1 MDPIPQQAYLLAVA
15 AGIGLLVGIEREWR
29 RGQTTVP
36 SAAGA
41 RTFTL
46 IGLVGGLAELLGG
59 PAVALAGAFVV
70 IATLASYKRTIE
82 QDPGLT
88 TEVAMLVVFLLGV
101 LAMRMPQ
108 LAAALGAAVA
118 LLLAAKTRLHR
129 FVREVLSEQEL
140 HDALLLAGCALVVLP
155 LLPARAI
162 DPWGVLDLRRLWT
175 LVVLVM
181 AINAAGYVAL
191 RALGPRYGL
200 AVAGFAGG
208 FVSSTATIAGMGTRA
223 RQTPALVAACAGAG
237 LMSSVAT
244 VVQLA
249 LLIGAMSST
258 LLVHLALPLAL
269 TGVVALAA
277 ALLGNRHAPG
287 DGAPHEEL
295 TLGRA
300 FQPLSALKFTA
311 LLALVL
317 LGAAALRHWLG
328 NAGAVAGIAVAGF
341 ADAHAGAAAAA
352 QLVTAG
358 ELTVHEAMWPVLA
371 AFATNTLSKLG
382 FAWAT
387 GGPRYFARLLP
398 GLLAMM
404 GTFAAAVV
412 LIARA

>member
-1 MDPIPQQAYLLAVA
+1 M
-15 AGIGLLVGIEREWR
+15 
-29 RGQTTVP
+29 
-36 SAAGA
+36 

-46 IGLVGGLAELLGG
+46 IGLAGGLAELLGG

-70 IATLASYKRTIE
+70 IATLASYKRTLE

-155 LLPARAI
+155 LLPAGAV

-223 RQTPALVAACAGAG
+223 LQTPALV
-237 LMSSVAT
+237 
-244 VVQLA
+244 
-249 LLIGAMSST
+249 
-258 LLVHLALPLAL
+258 
-269 TGVVALAA
+269 
-277 ALLGNRHAPG
+277 
-287 DGAPHEEL
+287 
-295 TLGRA
+295 GRVRGRG
-300 FQPLSALKFTA
+300 PD
-311 LLALVL
+311 VERGHG
-317 LGAAALRHWLG
+317 GAA
-328 NAGAVAGIAVAGF
+328 
-341 ADAHAGAAAAA
+341 
-352 QLVTAG
+352 
-358 ELTVHEAMWPVLA
+358 
-371 AFATNTLSKLG
+371 
-382 FAWAT
+382 
-387 GGPRYFARLLP
+387 
-398 GLLAMM
+398 
-404 GTFAAAVV
+404 
-412 LIARA
+412 RAC

>member
-1 MDPIPQQAYLLAVA
+1 MDPIPQQAFLLAVA
-15 AGIGLLVGIEREWR
+15 AGIGLLVGIERERR
-29 RGQTTVP
+29 RGESPAPFV
-36 SAAGA
+36 AGV

-46 IGLVGGLAELLGG
+46 IGFTGGLAELLGG

-70 IATLASYKRTIE
+70 IAILASYKRTLE

-155 LLPARAI
+155 LLPAGAV

-223 RQTPALVAACAGAG
+223 LQTPALVAACAGAG

-244 VVQLA
+244 VLQLA
-249 LLIGAMSST
+249 LLVGAMSPA
-258 LLVHLALPLAL
+258 LLAHLALPLAL
-269 TGVVALAA
+269 TGLVALLT
-277 ALLGNRHAPG
+277 ALLGNRGAFR

-295 TLGRA
+295 ALGRA

-317 LGAAALRHWLG
+317 LGAAALKQWLG
-328 NAGAVAGIAVAGF
+328 DAGAVAGIAVAGF

-352 QLVTAG
+352 QLVAAG
-358 ELTVHEAMWPVLA
+358 EFTVHEAMWPVLA

-387 GGPRYFARLLP
+387 GGRAYALRLLP

-404 GTFAAAVV
+404 CTFAATAL
-412 LIARA
+412 LIARN

>member
-1 MDPIPQQAYLLAVA
+1 MDPIPQQALLLAVA
-15 AGIGLLVGIEREWR
+15 AGIGLLVGIERERR
-29 RGQTTVP
+29 RGESPAPFV
-36 SAAGA
+36 AGV

-46 IGLVGGLAELLGG
+46 IGLAGGLAELLGG

-70 IATLASYKRTIE
+70 VAALAGYKRTLE
-82 QDPGLT
+82 VDPGLT
-88 TEVAMLVVFLLGV
+88 TEIAMLVVFLLGV

-108 LAAALGAAVA
+108 LAAALGVAVA
-118 LLLAAKTRLHR
+118 VLLAAKTRLHR
-129 FVREVLSEQEL
+129 FVREMLSEQEL
-140 HDALLLAGCALVVLP
+140 HDGLLLAGCALVVLP
-155 LLPARAI
+155 LLPAGAV

-223 RQTPALVAACAGAG
+223 RQTPALLAACAGAG

-249 LLIGAMSST
+249 LLVGVMSPA
-258 LLVHLALPLAL
+258 LLAHLALPLAL
-269 TGVVALAA
+269 VGLVALVAA
-277 ALLGNRHAPG
+277 VLGNRHAIG

-295 TLGRA
+295 PLGRA
-300 FQPLSALKFTA
+300 FQPLAALKFTA

-317 LGAAALRHWLG
+317 LGSAALSHWLG
-328 NAGAVAGIAVAGF
+328 NAGATAGIALAGF
-341 ADAHAGAAAAA
+341 ADAHAGAASAA
-352 QLVTAG
+352 QLVSAG
-358 ELTVHEAMWPVLA
+358 DLAVHEAMWPVLA
-371 AFATNTLSKLG
+371 AFCTNTLSKLA

-387 GGPRYFARLLP
+387 GGRGYALRLLP
-398 GLLAMM
+398 GLLAMAA
-404 GTFAAAVV
+404 TFAASVAA
-412 LIARA
+412 LA